1 MNRLLTAC
9 AVVLT
14 IGAAAAAQDKNP
26 KSTTLKS
33 NDTRAVSMTGCLQ
46 KGTASAYE
54 LTNVIGGDLT
64 ARSQPALS
72 ERSES
77 NGTRAELD
85 RNKAKAKTTSKTSVD
100 DRVVGTAGAAAVYDL
115 TANEDIDLEQYV
127 GKRIEIAAITPD
139 PGKDLDVKV
148 KSKPALPHLFA
159 VSVRAIA
166 PSCGY

>member
-14 IGAAAAAQDKNP
+14 IGATAAAQDKNP

-64 ARSQPALS
+64 ARSL
-72 ERSES
+72 
-77 NGTRAELD
+77 TRAELD
-85 RNKAKAKTTSKTSVD
+85 RNKAKAKTTSKTRAD